1 MLVRIYILK
10 SKTGS
15 LDIYGSYEAAIQNV
29 DSSYVATWKN
39 GYYTEFHNVNCD
51 AQRCCTDEKY
61 SEPEYT
67 IERHTIVLDNTTH
80 QVID

>member
-10 SKTGS
+10 SKSGN
-15 LDIYGSYEAAIQNV
+15 LDIYGSYDAAIQKV
-29 DSSYVATWKN
+29 EDKYVATWKN
-39 GYYTEFHNVNCD
+39 GYYTEFHNVN
-51 AQRCCTDEKY
+51 DEKY

-67 IERHTIVLDNTTH
+67 IERHTIVLDNETQ

>member
-29 DSSYVATWKN
+29 DGEHVATWKN
-39 GYYTEFHNVNCD
+39 GYYTEFHNVN
-51 AQRCCTDEKY
+51 DEKY